1 MIKRPFFSLT
11 KPVFKYSPMRAPKD
25 ELTAVP
31 VPDHLIL
38 LLDEPID
45 SGKIALIKKGDI
57 VKKGEK
63 LSLYPDSDVYT
74 VSPAAGVITQ
84 LDIFLDAS
92 GQSATYLII
101 KTDQEDAG
109 DDTSV
114 PGETLRKSK
123 NDIDA
128 ADQYLRTLPGEPPL
142 KQLNRYGRD
151 IDTLVITCTDSDLME
166 TTSQF
171 VALRLS
177 DEIKQGA
184 QILKKLTNA
193 SRICITAPED
203 SKIKEI
209 FDTMQVFETSGRYP
223 ANLPSMILKDH
234 LNLILPPG
242 GSPEDIGVCFIKA
255 EAVVS
260 LGKVYKK
267 GATDFVKHLAVIGRE
282 GNVHRVTATIGT
294 SLGNIFKSLDI
305 RVNDGDRVII
315 GGPMQ
320 GVATYTMHHPVTPD
334 MDTVI
339 IQDSGTVPAIEDNA
353 CINCGKCIQVCP
365 VNVPVNILVRYLEA
379 DQYEEAADQYDLES
393 CIDCGLC
400 AYVCTAKIALCQ
412 HIKLG
417 KLELARLKASSE
429 EMEAVNE

>member
-11 KPVFKYSPMRAPKD
+11 KPVFRYSPMRAPKD
-25 ELTAVP
+25 ELIAIP
-31 VPDHLIL
+31 LPDHLIL

-45 SGKIALIKKGDI
+45 SGKIALIKKGDT

-74 VSPAAGVITQ
+74 VSPAAGVITE
-84 LDIFLDAS
+84 LDIFLNAS

-101 KTDQEDAG
+101 KTDQEEAG
-109 DDTSV
+109 DESPV
-114 PGETLRKSK
+114 LGETLRENE
-123 NDIDA
+123 NDIHT

-142 KQLNRYGRD
+142 KQLSRYGRD
-151 IDTLVITCTDSDLME
+151 IDTLVITCTDTDLME

-177 DEIKQGA
+177 DEIKQGS
-184 QILKKLTNA
+184 QILKKWTSV
-193 SRICITAPED
+193 SRICITTPED
-203 SKIKEI
+203 SQIKEM
-209 FDTMQVFETSGRYP
+209 FDSMQVFETSSRYP
-223 ANLPSMILKDH
+223 ANLPAMILKDH

-242 GSPEDIGVCFIKA
+242 STPEDIGVCFIKA
-255 EAVVS
+255 EAVAS
-260 LGKVYKK
+260 LGKVFKK
-267 GATDFVKHLAVIGRE
+267 GTPDYVKHLAVIGKE
-282 GNVHRVTATIGT
+282 GIIQRVTATIGT
-294 SLGNIFKSLDI
+294 SLGNIFKALEI
-305 RVNDGDRVII
+305 KINDGDRVII
-315 GGPMQ
+315 GGPLQ
-320 GVATYTMHHPVTPD
+320 GTATYTMHHPVTPD
-334 MDTVI
+334 MDTII
-339 IQDSGTVPAIEDNA
+339 IQDCGIVPTIEDNA

-365 VNVPVNILVRYLEA
+365 VNIPVNILVRYLEA
-379 DQYEEAADQYDLES
+379 DQYEDAADQYDLES

-400 AYVCTAKIALCQ
+400 SYVCTAKIALCQ